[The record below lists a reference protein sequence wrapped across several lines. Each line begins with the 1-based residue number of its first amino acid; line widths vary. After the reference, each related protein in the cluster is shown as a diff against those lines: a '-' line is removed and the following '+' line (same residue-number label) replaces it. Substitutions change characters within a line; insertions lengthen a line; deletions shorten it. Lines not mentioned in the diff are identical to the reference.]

1 MVINDEN
8 GRHRWQA
15 GDFSIARRS
24 VVYKPCRFTPDARM
38 NRGKTTGQLSSR
50 MAAPEALDPLPGVRP
65 FLKWVGGKRQLLR
78 ELRRYVPRDF
88 PAYHEPFLGSG
99 ALFFDL
105 WRSNRLH
112 GTACHLGDANP
123 DLVGVYRALAED
135 TENVIERLR
144 LLASEHQHGGAEAYY
159 RVRDEFFNP
168 ERRSRQSAPPSSYP
182 AHLAAMFIY
191 LNRTG
196 YNGLFRLNSQGDFNV
211 PAGRYA
217 APRVCD
223 EPTLRAAAAVLRSPS
238 VTLHHR
244 TYTAVADAAGP
255 GDLVYFD
262 PPYAPLSATARFTS
276 YTAGSFSED
285 DQRALQRLVVQLAE
299 RGCQVVVSNSTAALV
314 TGLYRA
320 PEARRAGLRI
330 HRIPARRAINSN
342 ATRRG
347 AIDEYIIS
355 NVRPS

>member
-1 MVINDEN
+1 M
-8 GRHRWQA
+8 H
-15 GDFSIARRS
+15 RS
-24 VVYKPCRFTPDARM
+24 VVVEPSPV
-38 NRGKTTGQLSSR
+38 
-50 MAAPEALDPLPGVRP
+50 VRP
-65 FLKWVGGKRQLLR
+65 FLKWAGGKRQLLR

-105 WRSNRLH
+105 WRGDRLH

-123 DLVGVYRALAED
+123 DLVGVYRALAGD
-135 TENVIERLR
+135 TENVIEQLR
-144 LLASEHQHGGAEAYY
+144 LLASDHQEGGSPAYY
-159 RVRDEFFNP
+159 RVRDEIFNP
-168 ERRSRQSAPPSSYP
+168 ERRTRQSRPPSSYP
-182 AHLAAMFIY
+182 ARLAAMFIY

-211 PAGRYA
+211 PVGRYA
-217 APRVCD
+217 KPRICD

-244 TYTAVADAAGP
+244 TFTAVADAAGP

-262 PPYAPLSATARFTS
+262 PPYAPLSATSRFTS
-276 YTAGSFSED
+276 YTAGSFSEE

-299 RGCQVVVSNSTAALV
+299 RGCKVIVSNSTADIV

-320 PEARRAGLRI
+320 PEARRAGLKTY
-330 HRIPARRAINSN
+330 RIPARRAINSKG
-342 ATRRG
+342 ARRG
-347 AIDEYIIS
+347 TVEEYIIS
-355 NVRPS
+355 NVKPTG